1 MDEAGQNLTLDQLL
15 SLLACGKMELIGQ
28 FVRGSNTTLLVQLK
42 EGSHQI
48 RAVYKP
54 VKGEYPLFDFPDRT
68 LAKRETAAYLLSEWL
83 GWQLVPPTVFRKS
96 GLLGAGSLQFYI
108 DHDPNTHY
116 FSMTA
121 SERQRLKPVALFDV
135 MVNNA
140 DRKGSHI
147 VFDRS
152 GKIWVIDHGVCFHVE
167 EKLRTVI
174 WDFEGEEIPAHLLAD
189 LERAQSGLKR
199 GGELFEC
206 LHVYLSIAELLA
218 LEQRIRILLK
228 TRTYPLLPAD
238 RCAIPY
244 PPL

>member
-1 MDEAGQNLTLDQLL
+1 MDEAGQNLTQDQLI
-15 SLLACGKMELIGQ
+15 SLLARGKMELIGQ
-28 FVRGSNTTLLVQLK
+28 FVRGSNTTLLVQV
-42 EGSHQI
+42 EEESHLV

-108 DHDPNTHY
+108 EHDPNKHY
-116 FSMTA
+116 FSMTTG
-121 SERQRLKPVALFDV
+121 ERQRLKPVALFDV

-147 VFDRS
+147 VFDHTGR
-152 GKIWVIDHGVCFHVE
+152 IWVIDHGVCFHVE

-174 WDFEGEEIPAHLLAD
+174 WDFEGEAIPANLLED
-189 LERAQSGLKR
+189 LERAQRSLQR
-199 GGELFEC
+199 GGELFER
-206 LHVYLSIAELLA
+206 LHTYLSIAELHA
-218 LEQRIRILLK
+218 LEQRVRILLK

-238 RCAIPY
+238 RRAIPY